1 MRISIITV
9 VFNRE
14 KTIGRAILSLQSQT
28 YKDIEHII
36 IDGKSTDSTLS
47 IVKSLIRQ
55 KDRLISESDNG
66 IYDAINKGL
75 TLATGDVIGILHS
88 DDIYRDKYVIEK
100 VAREFLDNHIEMVY
114 GDVSFFHGPTYS
126 NDKRLY
132 KSKPLSIHGLS
143 WGWMPAHPSIF
154 FHKNVY
160 KVLGPFKTS
169 YEIAADY
176 EFLCRVA
183 KHGGVNS
190 KYIPEVLIRMQ
201 LGGVSSSNLKNTCR
215 LNIETLRAC
224 RENGIKSNLIKI
236 LSKYPFK
243 LMEFL

>member
-9 VFNRE
+9 VLNRE

-36 IDGKSTDSTLS
+36 VDGKSTDSTLS
-47 IVKSLIRQ
+47 IVKSLIRK

-100 VAREFLDNHIEMVY
+100 VAREFLNNHIEMVY
-114 GDVSFFHGPTYS
+114 GDASFFHGLTYYT
-126 NDKRLY
+126 DKRLY
-132 KSKPLSIHGLS
+132 RSKPLSIQGLS

-160 KVLGPFKTS
+160 KVLGPFKTN

-183 KHGGVNS
+183 KHGVVNS

-201 LGGVSSSNLKNTCR
+201 LGGVSSSSLKNTCR

-224 RENGIKSNLIKI
+224 RENGIKTNLIKI